1 MKGYKGLR
9 IGEGGVLYCQPGKNK
24 FIFRV
29 GETYSVDGEIE
40 YCQNGFHF
48 CKYLHEVFEYY
59 SLSSSHAFAE
69 VEVKEKNIKK
79 DHNIE
84 GKLVCSEITIKKI
97 LTEEE
102 IKKILKLEGKKF
114 NHLNI
119 GISKEEFSYK
129 SANVINGF
137 WVNKGRNILE
147 CHNIIK
153 SDNIMYS
160 ENVRHSNNVVQSC
173 CVTDSH
179 NVNKSLF
186 IYSGDNINKS
196 AVIKSS
202 EEVFYSGF
210 VIYSEYINMSYFIDN
225 SNFILASAFLYDCS
239 NMSNSLFCSG
249 IKNKEGYFFN
259 KKINPKKLENIMYNV
274 NSLIEDYG
282 AKVRRVLSKRY
293 EPYKFDFEFFY
304 GQEFLDLF
312 HLVPHRVIAYL
323 KDINDIEGFN
333 LRDDNEEG
341 RKNLAML
348 KDMRYII

>member
-1 MKGYKGLR
+1 MKGYKGLT
-9 IGEGGVLYCQPGKNK
+9 IGEGGILYCRPGKNK

-59 SLSSSHAFAE
+59 PLSSSNAFAE

-97 LTEEE
+97 LTKEQ

-147 CHNIIK
+147 CRNIIGAN
-153 SDNIMYS
+153 NIMYS
-160 ENVRHSNNVVQSC
+160 ENISHSTNVERSYC
-173 CVTDSH
+173 ASASR
-179 NVNKSLF
+179 NIIKSLF
-186 IYSGDNINKS
+186 IYNGDNINRS

-202 EEVFYSGF
+202 EEVFCSSF
-210 VIYSEYINMSYFIDN
+210 VIHSEYINRSHFIDT
-225 SNFILASAFLYDCS
+225 SKFILDSAFLYNCS

-293 EPYKFDFEFFY
+293 EPYKFDFNYFY
-304 GQEFLDLF
+304 EQEFLDLF
-312 HLVPHRVIAYL
+312 HIIPHRVFAYL

-333 LRDDNEEG
+333 LRDDNNIG

-348 KDMRYII
+348 ENMKYII